1 MSEIK
6 RNLPNEKYKAAIN
19 STATGADP
27 NAPLSAITNSDLE
40 ATLTRGDTTADGQVI
55 KAENGGGQLNLRDG
69 ADDAVALTTDNG
81 SYGTPYA
88 YIAPDFTQLTSVDG
102 GLFFTTSDKSVK
114 LYQKNGLDFLG
125 IHINADT
132 ASGGGLGL
140 VQGLYILN
148 NSLNLQSVGLSA
160 TPTAVVI
167 NADATVNAGVEAS
180 VVLGGVNTIAKTSY
194 TAYVRQL
201 GFHEAGTIEGLLNNR
216 TLTEDQAW
224 WLQDESGEIPVGP
237 GWNTLVA
244 NPTATEDGF
253 VLSWNQTSGE
263 YELVALPAAGVTGS
277 GAAAQVAYFDSVTG
291 ITSEAGF
298 EYDAAG
304 NKMSTA
310 NLDVNGTSDLDG
322 AVVVNESG
330 ADVDFRIESDTNP
343 NLFQTDGANSNVNIG
358 GAGDATNKLYV
369 LVNELSK
376 QSGCA
381 VDILSSVS
389 VYGVR
394 AEVSNAVDTTITGLF
409 GSSKGSAVGT
419 TNRGVAGDA
428 VFAFG
433 SIQNYGVFGRAGDA
447 SQQNI
452 GVYGLDISG
461 GATSTLSAGLYGSSQ
476 GNSPEN
482 NGAYGHVSGGGAATL
497 RSYALRGFNQT
508 SKDNATNYGLHA
520 VVSLMSGTTGTTNYA
535 AYLDSVSVDPATHYG
550 LVVASAINSGFNV
563 TAPTAILHV
572 DGSVRLDGLTTTP
585 AAGYVLQATDANGNA
600 DWQAPTVSQVK
611 STSVTKI
618 ANYTAVNG
626 DFVIMTTGVS
636 NKTVFLPLTPAND
649 EIVEVY
655 KEDSGA
661 GNLILDGNGET
672 IQLLGSV
679 AATQTITAQG
689 ESFTAQYI
697 GTKWVIK

>member
-1 MSEIK
+1 LWE
-6 RNLPNEKYKAAIN
+6 
-19 STATGADP
+19 
-27 NAPLSAITNSDLE
+27 
-40 ATLTRGDTTADGQVI
+40 
-55 KAENGGGQLNLRDG
+55 
-69 ADDAVALTTDNG
+69 
-81 SYGTPYA
+81 
-88 YIAPDFTQLTSVDG
+88 
-102 GLFFTTSDKSVK
+102 
-114 LYQKNGLDFLG
+114 
-125 IHINADT
+125 
-132 ASGGGLGL
+132 
-140 VQGLYILN
+140 
-148 NSLNLQSVGLSA
+148 
-160 TPTAVVI
+160 
-167 NADATVNAGVEAS
+167 
-180 VVLGGVNTIAKTSY
+180 
-194 TAYVRQL
+194 
-201 GFHEAGTIEGLLNNR
+201 
-216 TLTEDQAW
+216 
-224 WLQDESGEIPVGP
+224 LQDESGKIMVGP
-237 GWNTLVA
+237 AFNTLIA

-253 VLSWNQTSGE
+253 IIAWNETSGE
-263 YELVALPAAGVTGS
+263 FELRADGIGSNTNLSEGTSTPTTVDVNSSDGTNATLLAATEVRAGLLQATDKVKLNATSGTNTGDEFLTFANLAGFPVTGES
-277 GAAAQVAYFDSVTG
+277 GKIYLAIDTNKIYSWTGAAYAEISSASANG
-291 ITSEAGF
+291 IF
-298 EYDAAG
+298 DAANNGGTIPTAYIANIADLLTFIG
-304 NKMSTA
+304 NLTVS
-310 NLDVNGTSDLDG
+310 GTTSLDG
-322 AVVVNESG
+322 GVVVNEAG

-508 SKDNATNYGLHA
+508 TKDNATNYGLHA